1 MARGSKPTCVGLD
14 EPRNG
19 RVSRPC
25 GLQGPL
31 ADRRSRVRGGRLTC
45 SGAMGHASRLPPRV
59 IDVSA
64 PAPDAEPLAAFEDSR
79 RLMGANLFF
88 DRPAVVLVPRGSA
101 VGDPVAQRAWA
112 GRVEALCAALG
123 WLDPQPQLRAHAGGL
138 QLAFAAPQDSLFTA
152 TEVNEWAWE
161 RSADALHSLSA
172 EGITPSQ
179 PTLADAPDVAAVFAA
194 RAERERSRP
203 LERLRQSAG
212 QHGLPCLVDDDTLSI
227 GAGHTSVSHARAA
240 LPLPMDVPWL
250 RLGDVPT
257 LLVTGSN
264 GKTTTT
270 RLLAAMASAAGHV
283 AGYCSTEGVFVGGER
298 VLAGDY
304 AGPAGARAVL
314 RHPRVEWAVLETA
327 RGGLLRRGLALQ
339 RADVA
344 IVTNVSADHFG
355 EYGIDSV
362 EDIAAA
368 KLVVAHALRGGSTLV
383 LNADDGVLMG
393 VAARTP
399 HALAA
404 PQALFAASHDH
415 PALAAL
421 RRQGG
426 RTCGA
431 RAGRLV
437 LALGAVEHEL
447 GVVADLPLSFGGAAR
462 FNQGNMAAAALA
474 AHAAGLP
481 LAAIG
486 QTLACFGT
494 DPAHN
499 AGRLERWSY
508 RGATVLIDYAHN
520 PDGLAQLLAV
530 ARALQPRRLGL
541 LLGQAGNRDD
551 AAIAALAATAARFA
565 PDSVWIKELPLMLR
579 GRALGEV
586 PALLERSLLAA
597 GVTAGQLHHE
607 PDEAAG
613 AEALLRWA
621 GVGDVIVLPLH
632 TAAVRARLGAFVA
645 AQR

>member
-1 MARGSKPTCVGLD
+1 MSV
-14 EPRNG
+14 
-19 RVSRPC
+19 
-25 GLQGPL
+25 
-31 ADRRSRVRGGRLTC
+31 
-45 SGAMGHASRLPPRV
+45 
-59 IDVSA
+59 

-79 RLMGANLFF
+79 RLIGANLFF
-88 DRPAVVLVPRGSA
+88 NRPAVVLVPQGRA
-101 VGDPVAQRAWA
+101 AGDVVAHRAWA
-112 GRVEALCAALG
+112 ARVEAVCAALA
-123 WLDPQPQLRAHAGGL
+123 WPDPQPQARAHAGGV
-138 QLAFAAPQDSLFTA
+138 QLAFAAPEDSLFTA
-152 TEVNEWAWE
+152 TDVNEWAWE
-161 RSADALHSLSA
+161 RSADARQRLDA
-172 EGITPSQ
+172 EGITPCQ
-179 PTLADAPDVAAVFAA
+179 PTLDDAPDVAAVLAA

-240 LPLPMDVPWL
+240 LPLPMDVPWP

-270 RLLAAMASAAGHV
+270 RLLAAMASVAGQV

-304 AGPAGARAVL
+304 AGPAGARTVL

-344 IVTNVSADHFG
+344 IITNVSADHFG

-362 EDIAAA
+362 EEIAAA
-368 KLVVAHALRGGSTLV
+368 KLVVAHALGSSGTLV
-383 LNADDGVLMG
+383 LNADDAVLMA

-399 HALAA
+399 HVATAA
-404 PQALFAASHDH
+404 QALFAERHDH
-415 PALAAL
+415 PALVAL
-421 RRQGG
+421 RQQGG
-426 RTCGA
+426 RTCAA
-431 RAGRLV
+431 RDGRLV
-437 LALGAVEHEL
+437 LARGVVEHDLGAV
-447 GVVADLPLSFGGAAR
+447 AAMPLSLGGAAR
-462 FNQGNMAAAALA
+462 FNQGNLAAAALA
-474 AHAAGLP
+474 AHAAGLSP
-481 LAAIG
+481 ALIA
-486 QTLACFGT
+486 QTLAHFGAA
-494 DPAHN
+494 PADN
-499 AGRLERWSY
+499 AGRLERWPY

-551 AAIAALAATAARFA
+551 AAIAALAGTAARFA
-565 PDSVWIKELPLMLR
+565 PDAVWIKELPLMLR

-586 PALLERSLLAA
+586 PALLEHSLRAAGLAA
-597 GVTAGQLHHE
+597 GCLRHE
-607 PDEAAG
+607 PDEAAA

-621 GVGDVIVLPLH
+621 GAGDVIVLPLH
-632 TAAVRARLGAFVA
+632 TAAARARLGAFIA